1 LALVA
6 AALAAAAVVMVVGG
20 VFSSGSPGSGA
31 TVGASTQPPTQ
42 ASSGSHTSA
51 TQTATAAALKAFDS
65 KEDAICAQARQ
76 QSAAIGPPTQ
86 GAQLA
91 TWANKALAVS
101 TRVFTQFSALTPPAD
116 LANPFQRFLAGLQ
129 LGLTQLRALA
139 AAATAG
145 NSTLFVQLASQ
156 PAPAAET
163 ADATVASS
171 HGIGCVQPA
180 AAAPAQPSADAA
192 AEELAHTAQTTIET
206 YATDNSGSYAKA
218 TAKTLHQYEHTL
230 QVGAGGGNAYIPT
243 NGVEILDGGKGYVL
257 TANATNGDTFS
268 IERAPSGIVTRSC
281 STPTGHASAAC
292 PASHTW

>member
-1 LALVA
+1 
-6 AALAAAAVVMVVGG
+6 MVVTG

-31 TVGASTQPPTQ
+31 NVGSTQPPTR
-42 ASSGSHTSA
+42 ATSGSTTSA
-51 TQTATAAALKAFDS
+51 TQTATTATLKAFDS
-65 KEDAICAQARQ
+65 KEEAICTQARQ
-76 QSAAIGPPTQ
+76 QSAAIGPPTR

-116 LANPFQRFLAGLQ
+116 LANPFHRFLAGLQ
-129 LGLTQLRALA
+129 IGLSQLRALA

-145 NSTLFVQLASQ
+145 NSTLFLQLAGQ

-163 ADATVASS
+163 ADDAVASRA
-171 HGIGCVQPA
+171 GIGCVQPA
-180 AAAPAQPSADAA
+180 TAAPAQPSADAA
-192 AEELAHTAQTTIET
+192 AEELAHTAETTIET
-206 YATDNSGSYAKA
+206 YATDNNGSYAKA
-218 TAKTLHQYEHTL
+218 TAKTLHEYEGTL
-230 QVGAGGGNAYIPT
+230 QVGPGDGNAYIPT

-268 IERAPSGIVTRSC
+268 TERAPSGIVTRSC
-281 STPTGHASAAC
+281 TTATGHASAAC